1 MSNTITFHM
10 FKTKTT
16 GVGEKEERQGE
27 SRGRGQEGESERRD
41 LDLLV
46 FGWDEREFRRK
57 YVWNSML
64 WKWSH
69 CYQHISPWSL
79 EIWNVSRHCA
89 FRAQCFFFFFSEF
102 RHILPSHGQLI
113 VLNAIYLTYYNTI
126 YLKARKRKKTHHFN
140 LTVIEE

>member
-69 CYQHISPWSL
+69 CYQHISPRSL
-79 EIWNVSRHCA
+79 EIWNVSRHCP
-89 FRAQCFFFFFSEF
+89 FRAQCCFFFFLSSGIFCHPMANWSYWMSF
-102 RHILPSHGQLI
+102 TSHIIIQYTWRLEKEKNPP
-113 VLNAIYLTYYNTI
+113 
-126 YLKARKRKKTHHFN
+126 F
-140 LTVIEE
+140 